1 MNGKQDRQFQQ
12 LIDIIAIMGQHSIG
26 YGRIEIVRPT
36 IGVRQTRYPLE
47 QLTHPQ
53 PQMSLER
60 GAECSSR
67 PNHGEDRC
75 QVELKS

>member
-36 IGVRQTRYPLE
+36 IGVRQTRYTLE
-47 QLTHPQ
+47 QHIR
-53 PQMSLER
+53 SHK
-60 GAECSSR
+60 CHSSEEPSGQAVR
-67 PNHGEDRC
+67 IM
-75 QVELKS
+75 VKTAAK